1 MVHTNYCSKMIS
13 SIQNTSFVDFCS
25 SFFWSFAFVLIK
37 NISKNQHHKTGNLWE
52 VNILF
57 VENLLLL
64 MLASKEASFTDT
76 LHEDH
81 EKSPLNEIRK
91 HIMCGIL
98 KKCAPSTI
106 NRMIYVKFLMSFKK
120 TISNFTLK
128 EQIISESSV
137 FFGVSQMHHFDYCEL
152 LPQYAAF
159 PIQES

>member
-13 SIQNTSFVDFCS
+13 SIQNTSFVDFSS

-64 MLASKEASFTDT
+64 MLASKEASFTGT

-91 HIMCGIL
+91 HIMCSIL

-106 NRMIYVKFLMSFKK
+106 NRMIYVYKVFNVVQENNFKFRFKG
-120 TISNFTLK
+120 TNNFGKWCFLWR
-128 EQIISESSV
+128 
-137 FFGVSQMHHFDYCEL
+137 
-152 LPQYAAF
+152 
-159 PIQES
+159 

>member
-25 SFFWSFAFVLIK
+25 SFSWSFAFVLIK

-64 MLASKEASFTDT
+64 MLASKEASFTGT

-106 NRMIYVKFLMSFKK
+106 NRMIYVDKVFNVVQENNFKFHFKG
-120 TISNFTLK
+120 TNNFGKWCFLW
-128 EQIISESSV
+128 
-137 FFGVSQMHHFDYCEL
+137 C
-152 LPQYAAF
+152 
-159 PIQES
+159 